1 MITYKL
7 RWIALFFSLSYLAS
21 CHSQVEKQNIIEL
34 GCQQL
39 DLYLPFLKE
48 KKVGML
54 VNHTSLIDDRHLVDS
69 LLSRGIYIH
78 TIFAPEHGFRGTA
91 DAGEHVKTG
100 VDPKT
105 GISIISLY
113 GANKK
118 PLPDQINDLDVVLF
132 DIQDVGV
139 RFYTYISSMHYMM
152 EACAEHDVKFI
163 VLDRPN
169 PNGDYFD
176 GPVLENDFH
185 SFVGMHP
192 IPIVH
197 GLTVGELAQMIN
209 QEGWLSGGKKCDLE
223 VIKVKN
229 YSHQMPY
236 PLPVKPSPNLP
247 NALSIRLYPSLCF
260 FEATEV
266 SVGRGT
272 HMPFQIIGYPDSIFG
287 TYIFTP
293 RSIDGMSKNPIQLDR
308 VCYGV
313 DLRNVETTNHR
324 FTLKYFLDFYNKPGY
339 AEALVTRERWFNL
352 LAGTDRLLQ
361 QIKSGAS
368 EKEIRASWEP
378 ELAAYKI
385 LRDRYLLY
393 PLN

>member
-7 RWIALFFSLSYLAS
+7 RWIALFFSLSYLAG

-39 DLYLPFLKE
+39 DLYLPLLKE

>member
-1 MITYKL
+1 MPTVGL
-7 RWIALFFSLSYLAS
+7 VFTFF
-21 CHSQVEKQNIIEL
+21 K
-34 GCQQL
+34 G
-39 DLYLPFLKE
+39 